1 MSKRGRLVIVLLVL
15 VGCGVFLYPTI
26 QWYFGVPQ
34 ETKDLAMGSREQI
47 REYARGQATRVLAS
61 VKDLVQ
67 QDPEA
72 QIPVEL
78 DFLKEISRE
87 QYRRTG
93 ADVPRNW
100 TVSDIMRAYPSE
112 RAFFSDIEQYHRS
125 SLLDLKSNSESV
137 LQLGLD
143 LSGGLSILLEAD
155 VDSFRD
161 TFIQRYERTPSAD
174 DVNEAIQQSLEI
186 LNNRIDRFGI
196 SEPMIR
202 RQGDTQIA
210 VEIAGA
216 ADPERV
222 NAFLMGRGSL
232 NFRIVN
238 RDASEQLAQYFA
250 QNPGEMYTGDGR
262 VRTPDFVE
270 QGYEILGYYTKD
282 AYGIDELQRF
292 VVVREEIGLDGIF
305 IQEATVGEDPVT
317 GRPVVNFRL
326 SVEGGERFFT
336 LTSNNVNETMAVV
349 MDDRV
354 RSMATIREPIR
365 ENVQISGFDAR
376 EARDLAIV
384 LRTAS
389 LPIELE
395 VVSQQAVGASLGED
409 SVQRGLR
416 AIAVG
421 FLLVIVFMALYY
433 RRAGVIAD
441 IALITNLVIMLSVLS
456 ALNLTLTLTSIA
468 GLILTVGIAVDANVI
483 IFERIKEE
491 YRLGKSPEAAVRA
504 GFRKAFWTIMDA
516 NITTFIAALV
526 LSQLGTGPIQGFANT
541 LAVGIVSSMFSALFL
556 SRLMFDFIVEQLK
569 PKKLRIMW
577 RAS

>member
-1 MSKRGRLVIVLLVL
+1 MSKRGRLIIVLLVL
-15 VGCGVFLYPTI
+15 VVCGVFLYPTI

-47 REYARGQATRVLAS
+47 REYARGQATRDLIALKDMVSADPDAELPEHLS
-61 VKDLVQ
+61 YLKDL
-67 QDPEA
+67 A
-72 QIPVEL
+72 
-78 DFLKEISRE
+78 RE
-87 QYRRTG
+87 QYRRVND
-93 ADVPRNW
+93 AVPRTW
-100 TVSDIMRAYPSE
+100 TVSDVMRAYPSE
-112 RAFFSDIEQYHRS
+112 QAFFDAVEQHYRS
-125 SLLDLKSNSESV
+125 NLLSLKTKSESV

-155 VDSFRD
+155 VAGFE
-161 TFIQRYERTPSAD
+161 QRYEERHERRAAPAD
-174 DVNEAIQQSLEI
+174 IEEAIQQSIEI

-202 RQGDTQIA
+202 KQGDTQIA
-210 VEIAGA
+210 IEIAGA

-238 RDASEQLAQYFA
+238 QEASQELASYFA
-250 QNPGEMYTGDGR
+250 RNPGEVYTVDGR
-262 VRTPDFVE
+262 VRTPDFIE
-270 QGYEILGYYTKD
+270 PGYVVMGYYTKD

-292 VVVREEIGLDGIF
+292 VVVRDEIGLDGIH
-305 IQEATVGEDPVT
+305 IQEATVGEDPIT

-326 SVEGGERFFT
+326 TVEGGERFFT
-336 LTSNNVNETMAVV
+336 LTSSNVNETLAVV

-354 RSMATIREPIR
+354 RSMATISEPIR
-365 ENVQISGFDAR
+365 ENVQVRGFDSQQAR
-376 EARDLAIV
+376 ELTIV
-384 LRTAS
+384 LRTAA
-389 LPIELE
+389 LPIVLE

-416 AIAVG
+416 AITVG
-421 FLLVIVFMALYY
+421 FLLVIIFMVSYY
-433 RRAGVIAD
+433 RRAGLIAD
-441 IALITNLVIMLSVLS
+441 FALVLNLVIMVAVLS
-456 ALNLTLTLTSIA
+456 AFNLTLTLTSIA

-491 YRLGKSPEAAVRA
+491 YRLGKSAEASVRA

-541 LAVGIVSSMFSALFL
+541 LAVGIVTSMFSALFV
-556 SRLMFDFIVEQLK
+556 SRLIFDYLVEQRK
-569 PKKLRIMW
+569 VKTLRISW
-577 RAS
+577 RA